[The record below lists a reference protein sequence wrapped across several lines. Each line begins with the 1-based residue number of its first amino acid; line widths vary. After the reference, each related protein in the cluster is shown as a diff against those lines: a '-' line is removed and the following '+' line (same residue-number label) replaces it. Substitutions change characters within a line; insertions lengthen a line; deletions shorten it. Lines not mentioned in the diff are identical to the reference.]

1 MTTKQGA
8 KISAS
13 LIAVKGNAAPST
25 ELFDD
30 KDRQV
35 KLSIRIDHGRHKQ
48 LRLYGIET
56 GKSNQ
61 DILAEALDMYLLNK
75 GVK

>member
-1 MTTKQGA
+1 MTTKQAA
-8 KISAS
+8 KISAT
-13 LIAVKGNAAPST
+13 LIAVKGDATPST
-25 ELFDD
+25 HLVDD

-35 KLSIRIDHGRHKQ
+35 KLSIRIDHVRHKQ

-75 GVK
+75 GMK